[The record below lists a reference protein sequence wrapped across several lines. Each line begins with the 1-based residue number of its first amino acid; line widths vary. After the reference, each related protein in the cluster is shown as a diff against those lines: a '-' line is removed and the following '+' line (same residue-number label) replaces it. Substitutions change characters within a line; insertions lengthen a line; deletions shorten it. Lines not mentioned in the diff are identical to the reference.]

1 MILYSQSLLP
11 KGCCHVIPY
20 SHEYEESWKCNF
32 LGLAPEV
39 ELPLHIKSDET
50 FVLVEISLASQDPAD
65 PQAGG
70 AVEAAPEAGGG
81 AEILQRLV
89 FQMASPRVLP
99 EKGEFFRNIIF
110 VYILFLGNYM
120 YNNTYNEVIK
130 MYCQLDNCPS
140 CVCFEELKKY
150 YWNIHFRKVISPIK
164 S

>member
-65 PQAGG
+65 QGAVG
-70 AVEAAPEAGGG
+70 AVELDPQAGGG

-110 VYILFLGNYM
+110 EYILFLGKHM
-120 YNNTYNEVIK
+120 YTCNEDINLY
-130 MYCQLDNCPS
+130 MYCQLVNCS
-140 CVCFEELKKY
+140 HVFVL
-150 YWNIHFRKVISPIK
+150 
-164 S
+164 